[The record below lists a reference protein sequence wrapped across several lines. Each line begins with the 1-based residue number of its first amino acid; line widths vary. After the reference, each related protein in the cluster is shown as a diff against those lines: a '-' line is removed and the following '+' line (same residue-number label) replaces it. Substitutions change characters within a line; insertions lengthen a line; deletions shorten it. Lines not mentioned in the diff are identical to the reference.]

1 MRACGGS
8 GHGAAVFPV
17 LKRAVEAAA
26 SGSWP
31 FDEASD
37 SVTLAFDDRHR
48 RRIRMTTDSGDDV
61 LLDLADAVALSD
73 GDGLRLEDG
82 SWVTVLAAPEALLEA
97 IPDSQ
102 YHLVRL
108 AWHIGN
114 RHLQAELLSDRI
126 RIRPDHVI
134 ADMLRGLGAE
144 VSEVMAPFQ
153 PEGGAYEGANH
164 SHG

>member
-1 MRACGGS
+1 MR
-8 GHGAAVFPV
+8 
-17 LKRAVEAAA
+17 RAVEAAA
-26 SGSWP
+26 AGAWP
-31 FDEASD
+31 FDRATD
-37 SVTLAFDDRHR
+37 SVTLAFDNRHR
-48 RRIRMTTDSGDDV
+48 RRLRMTTDSGDDL
-61 LLDLADAVALSD
+61 LLDLPEAVALGD

-82 SWVTVLAAPEALLEA
+82 NWVTVMAAPESLLEA

-134 ADMLRGLGAE
+134 AEMLRGLGAE
-144 VSEVMAPFQ
+144 VREVSAPFQ
-153 PEGGAYEGANH
+153 PEGGAYVDGGHA
-164 SHG
+164 HG